1 MGQADQVLS
10 MVMVLISLK
19 ITDLRTG
26 PGFGYSLVSDLLDKG
41 ALVTQWVAQGRIQ
54 LTFIL

>member
-1 MGQADQVLS
+1 

-26 PGFGYSLVSDLLDKG
+26 LGFGYSLVSDLLDKG

-54 LTFIL
+54 LNFIL

>member
-1 MGQADQVLS
+1 

-41 ALVTQWVAQGRIQ
+41 ALVTQWVAQAQGRIQ